1 MDPTGRIL
9 LLETSSR
16 SGEVALGD
24 GETII
29 ASRLLAASRRN
40 ASDLAPVV
48 DELLKEQGWPPASLR
63 AVAVSLGPGSF
74 TSLRVGLMSAK
85 ALAYAVRC
93 DFFGVGT
100 FPVIP
105 EQTQSETDEVFVVSD
120 ALQGTVYSA
129 SYRRENGNWV
139 EREPLGIRPLD
150 ALIASFPPDAIL
162 TGPGVESYASRI
174 PSHVKIEP
182 PENRLPR
189 SRTMLRMLRRE
200 PDRFRCDPWLT
211 EPIYLRGSSAEEK
224 RRKSGGPI

>member
-16 SGEVALGD
+16 SGEVALGE
-24 GETII
+24 GEAVV

-48 DELLKEQGWPPASLR
+48 DELLKEQGWPPVSLR

-85 ALAYAVRC
+85 TLAYAVGC
-93 DFFGVGT
+93 DFFGIGT
-100 FPVIP
+100 FPLIA
-105 EQTQSETDEVFVVSD
+105 EQTQSETDEVFVISD

-129 SYRRENGNWV
+129 SYRRENGDWI
-139 EREPLGIRPLD
+139 EHEPLGIRPLET
-150 ALIASFPPDAIL
+150 LLKTLPPDTVL
-162 TGPGVESYASRI
+162 TGPGVENYASRI

-189 SRTMLRMLRRE
+189 PRTMLRMLRRE

-224 RRKSGGPI
+224 RRKSGGPV